1 MTSLVCPTSQK
12 PNPPCRLCFNRLR
25 LVSHAERVAEPFSPG
40 GRLRHRL
47 LGTGSA
53 YLGTAR
59 RRLKR
64 FRSGPEWTP
73 HVPGCSR
80 TLLRRRPRR
89 ALAHLR
95 DNPRIVPTR
104 FEDWLTQ
111 STTPQT
117 TVATQREI
125 LMHPTIVLVHG
136 AFAESSSWDARQL
149 LGEATLGRSRA
160 ATARPTCT
168 SSRTASISS
177 SAQTCPSNGPR
188 GYRAENSAAY
198 QFAQPPPRSDDHPAV
213 PRPPLGARRA
223 WRSSLGKQSQHAR
236 ACHQDMRTKRV
247 EAVNDVGAVA
257 CIHSQCRDD
266 RAFRRGTYKGRLVP
280 RRCRSHYGHLVRLV
294 SAVRDQHG
302 AGVGLACTG
311 PSR

>member
-1 MTSLVCPTSQK
+1 
-12 PNPPCRLCFNRLR
+12 
-25 LVSHAERVAEPFSPG
+25 
-40 GRLRHRL
+40 
-47 LGTGSA
+47 
-53 YLGTAR
+53 
-59 RRLKR
+59 
-64 FRSGPEWTP
+64 
-73 HVPGCSR
+73 
-80 TLLRRRPRR
+80 
-89 ALAHLR
+89 
-95 DNPRIVPTR
+95 
-104 FEDWLTQ
+104 
-111 STTPQT
+111 
-117 TVATQREI
+117 
-125 LMHPTIVLVHG
+125 MHPTIVLVHG

-266 RAFRRGTYKGRLVP
+266 RAFRRGTYKSTGATALSKPLRP
-280 RRCRSHYGHLVRLV
+280 SRPPGKCGPRPTRRRCGP
-294 SAVRDQHG
+294 
-302 AGVGLACTG
+302 GVHRAF
-311 PSR
+311 PMI